1 MLCGQ
6 LGQRIVQEASL
17 VSNAPGRRAG
27 TTYAAKETYVHAE
40 GPNDAIPPPELGAP
54 ESSEDGDSLDSRI
67 EAADGA
73 LRRMASKMLRD
84 YPSVRR
90 WEQTDDVWNT
100 AAIKFLRALSESPPS
115 SKRHFFRLAAI
126 QIRRVLI
133 DWARKYN
140 GPEGLNS
147 RIETAARRPE
157 SLDDHSVTTNNPVTL
172 AEWTEF
178 HRHVE
183 ELPEPLRE
191 VFDLVWYVQLDQNE
205 AAQMLGIG
213 VRTLRRRWR
222 QARLEVSRR
231 QEGRAPV

>member
-1 MLCGQ
+1 MHTENPKDMLPLPD
-6 LGQRIVQEASL
+6 LGSG
-17 VSNAPGRRAG
+17 SSPD
-27 TTYAAKETYVHAE
+27 
-40 GPNDAIPPPELGAP
+40 DAT
-54 ESSEDGDSLDSRI
+54 SLDALI
-67 EAADGA
+67 EIADKS
-73 LRRMASKMLRD
+73 LRRMARKMLHD

-90 WEQTDDVWNT
+90 WEQTDDIWNT
-100 AAIKFLRALSESPPS
+100 AAIKFLRAIAESPPT
-115 SKRHFFRLAAI
+115 SKRHFFRLAAT

-133 DWARKYN
+133 DLARKYN

-147 RIETAARRPE
+147 KIETASRRQG
-157 SLDDHSVTTNNPVTL
+157 SLDDVSVTTNNPVTL

-205 AAQMLGIG
+205 SAQLLGIG

-222 QARLEVSRR
+222 QARLELSRR
-231 QEGRAPV
+231 QEGRAPG